1 MAKERLSKLQKWI
14 LIQAYENKK
23 KVEIVSGHPN
33 ISKEHIQKMLERFEE
48 LHNGY
53 SYAISNWEIYQNYFS
68 LKFCNKSKNGRLIN
82 AWKFAE
88 PPGSKPVILARS
100 LRLLKNRGYIR
111 RYGSGNAIGLT
122 KKGISR
128 AKELLKV

>member
-14 LIQAYENKK
+14 LIRAYKNKK
-23 KVEIVSGHPN
+23 KVEMVSRHPN
-33 ISKEHIQKMLERFEE
+33 ISKECIQKLLERFEE

-53 SYAISNWEIYQNYFS
+53 SYAISNWEIYEIYFG

-100 LRLLKNRGYIR
+100 LRLLKKRGYIV
-111 RYGSGNAIGLT
+111 RYGSGNVICLT
-122 KKGISR
+122 KKGISS
-128 AKELLKV
+128 AEELLNI